1 MCDISQRA
9 GEESILRREGSTVL
23 NAGKESRK
31 MRIEECSFNSDMEV
45 IVTPKSFFSGIFVVV
60 DIVVFSLNQ

>member
-9 GEESILRREGSTVL
+9 GEESVLRREGSTVL

-31 MRIEECSFNSDMEV
+31 MRIEKCSFNSDMEV
-45 IVTPKSFFSGIFVVV
+45 IGDSKELF
-60 DIVVFSLNQ
+60 